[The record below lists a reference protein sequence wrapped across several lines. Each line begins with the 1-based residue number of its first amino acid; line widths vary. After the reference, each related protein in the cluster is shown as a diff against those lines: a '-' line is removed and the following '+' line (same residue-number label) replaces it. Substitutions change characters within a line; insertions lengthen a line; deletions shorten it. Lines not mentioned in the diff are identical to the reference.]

1 MMKNKCDSVNGLL
14 DFIGLKSHP
23 NGWLFLFDSFNYTV
37 TQKQELVWYS
47 KLAHVD
53 TCGLHTNENK

>member
-1 MMKNKCDSVNGLL
+1 MGG
-14 DFIGLKSHP
+14 F
-23 NGWLFLFDSFNYTV
+23 FLFDSFNYTV